1 MTNNLS
7 YNLEGNIFD
16 LYTLEYDKYYKP
28 SSPMTQGFAQ
38 VKVGTLSSF
47 HAYIVH
53 IYISRF
59 ALMFDIGNDFV
70 VKAITLSKQ
79 AE

>member
-1 MTNNLS
+1 
-7 YNLEGNIFD
+7 
-16 LYTLEYDKYYKP
+16 
-28 SSPMTQGFAQ
+28 MTQGYAQ
-38 VKVGTLSSF
+38 VKVGDII
-47 HAYIVH
+47 HAYIMH

-70 VKAITLSKQ
+70 VKAIILSKQ

>member
-1 MTNNLS
+1 
-7 YNLEGNIFD
+7 
-16 LYTLEYDKYYKP
+16 
-28 SSPMTQGFAQ
+28 MTQGYAQ

-59 ALMFDIGNDFV
+59 ALMFDIGNHFV